1 MQTSSPIFS
10 SRMFLPY
17 LVMAEC
23 AYWHRLSS
31 LDCISENKK
40 SETSTHQCFSFFF
53 LIAAFLIFSYSAFGL
68 SYAKKQFYCP
78 KKWLLMKD
86 FLNYE
91 SIIITVESL
100 CYSFTFKI
108 LVESRDE
115 MFFDEK
121 WRMVNKQ
128 KHQGFKD
135 NLRIYFFDTN
145 SFLSQSYIN

>member
-10 SRMFLPY
+10 SKMFLTY

-23 AYWHRLSS
+23 AHWYRLSS

-53 LIAAFLIFSYSAFGL
+53 LIVAFLIFSYGASGL
-68 SYAKKQFYCP
+68 SYAKKRFYCP
-78 KKWLLMKD
+78 KKCLLMKD

-121 WRMVNKQ
+121 TKNGK
-128 KHQGFKD
+128 
-135 NLRIYFFDTN
+135 
-145 SFLSQSYIN
+145 